1 MSKIKLTLI
10 ISLISLF
17 SNNIFAQSPGSS
29 GASFD
34 NFTNK
39 PTVTIGGF
47 VNVTAA
53 ARDNKDI
60 FDQDRLPDNNADNDG
75 TVNPHSNSADFANDS
90 EIHIKVGGINEFG
103 MKYGAVIE
111 LEADLSSDGRSEGV
125 NADKSYVFTESRTGR
140 FEFGNNIGANQ
151 KMKVGPSVFARAAG
165 GINGKYLEYVNAPM
179 LADSSQDGI
188 TQIGSCDGYA
198 NADAG
203 DDCDKVKLPRFILIP
218 QSPISHGGYAQG
230 FYDRYYD
237 NEYDTADT
245 TNGGGENYINVGFI
259 DGGDGS
265 FGELEDATKISYY
278 TPRISGWQFGGS
290 ITPDTGNSG
299 SSASVGG
306 SLGGDI
312 QNVISLQFN
321 Y

>member
-1 MSKIKLTLI
+1 M
-10 ISLISLF
+10 
-17 SNNIFAQSPGSS
+17 AQSSNQASS
-29 GASFD
+29 SFD

-60 FDQDRLPDNNADNDG
+60 FNQDRLPDAIVSNGEASGG
-75 TVNPHSNSADFANDS
+75 TVNPHSNSVDFANDS

-103 MKYGAVIE
+103 MKYGAVVE
-111 LEADLSSDGRSEGV
+111 LEADLSTDGRNEGF

-179 LADSSQDGI
+179 LADSTQDGI
-188 TQIGSCDGYA
+188 TGIGNCNGYA
-198 NADAG
+198 NDDAD
-203 DDCDKVKLPRFILIP
+203 DQCNKVKLPRFILIP

-237 NEYDTADT
+237 NEYDKSETA
-245 TNGGGENYINVGFI
+245 NAGNYDNVGFI
-259 DGGDGS
+259 DGGD
-265 FGELEDATKISYY
+265 
-278 TPRISGWQFGGS
+278 R
-290 ITPDTGNSG
+290 
-299 SSASVGG
+299 
-306 SLGGDI
+306 
-312 QNVISLQFN
+312 
-321 Y
+321 